1 MLTNV
6 RIKFTDKSNI
16 NHTLLKQTEKS
27 ERKKVRTY
35 TIVWENDENG
45 SILINN
51 HIIIWFNVEFPTE
64 FILNPNNWPESSLSQ
79 PSCSLLN
86 QPASCGNM

>member
-6 RIKFTDKSNI
+6 RIKFTDKSNR

-51 HIIIWFNVEFPTE
+51 HIIV
-64 FILNPNNWPESSLSQ
+64 
-79 PSCSLLN
+79 
-86 QPASCGNM
+86 